1 MNRLRTPIVGLLAAL
16 LCAAAPGP
24 AASPGGLLDR
34 MASLNP
40 NLRAFTAT
48 LRAHVTM
55 KSFPFL
61 SADLVG
67 TYYYKQPD
75 KYKVT
80 FTSGVP
86 LIAQQ
91 FDKLYAHIEPP
102 SRWRD
107 LYTVTVVS
115 DDGATTAF
123 RLVPRKRG
131 NVEHI
136 DATADD
142 RTATVTSL
150 RWNYYN
156 GGDAE
161 MTNHYGHQGG
171 NVVVASQTG
180 HVAEPGYVAD
190 ISSTIDGYKLNP
202 ALSDDIFAGD

>member
-1 MNRLRTPIVGLLAAL
+1 MLDGMNRLTTAIACIFATL
-16 LCAAAPGP
+16 LCAAAPAP
-24 AASPGGLLDR
+24 AATHGGLLDR

-48 LRAHVTM
+48 LHAHVTM

-61 SADLVG
+61 AADLAG

-107 LYTVTVVS
+107 LYTVTIVS
-115 DDGATTAF
+115 DDGATTTF
-123 RLVPRKRG
+123 RLVPHKRG

-142 RTATVTSL
+142 RAATVLSL

-156 GGDAE
+156 GGYAE
-161 MTNHYGHQGG
+161 MTNRYGHRG
-171 NVVVASQTG
+171 AT
-180 HVAEPGYVAD
+180 
-190 ISSTIDGYKLNP
+190 SSLRRKP
-202 ALSDDIFAGD
+202 AT

>member
-1 MNRLRTPIVGLLAAL
+1 MKRFTTPIAGLLAAL

-61 SADLVG
+61 SADLAG

-107 LYTVTVVS
+107 LYTVTLVS
-115 DDGATTAF
+115 DDGATTTF

-156 GGDAE
+156 GGNAE
-161 MTNHYGHQGG
+161 MTNHYGQQGG

-180 HVAEPGYVAD
+180 HVSE
-190 ISSTIDGYKLNP
+190 
-202 ALSDDIFAGD
+202 